1 MNSIVEALFIGPTS
15 IVALLVFANFN
26 NVNIKANRWLGFFI
40 LSIFILQAEALFYND
55 HLPNPHQHIYDI
67 IDLIRYIIAPVFYF
81 SIVYYVEP
89 NRKWKSVDNLHF
101 LFALLMLLLTIL
113 SFFVPVSEI
122 KTPEEKELE
131 TKAIL
136 VFTIIFCLQVLPYCV
151 AAYYKIANYQR
162 NLLTYASNT
171 ERVNLGWLKK
181 VVVCVIIIT
190 VLWLSDILFQLS
202 EISEAS
208 DSVITVLYFLSI
220 WYIAYHSLG
229 QKELFTFSKEEKKE
243 IEIII
248 HETEA
253 KPETKKKLIP
263 DEKLPDYIQSLRD
276 FMVVEKP
283 HLDAEISLI
292 RMADQFK
299 TSPHQLSYLINTG
312 FEENF
317 FQFVNR
323 YRVEEAKRMILD
335 PAMNHLTLVGIA
347 HEAGFN
353 SKTVFNTT
361 FRKITGKTPSGFKNE
376 HK

>member
-1 MNSIVEALFIGPTS
+1 MNPIVEALFIGPTF

-26 NVNIKANRWLGFFI
+26 NVNVKANRWFGFFI
-40 LSIFILQAEALFYND
+40 LSIFILQAEALFYNER
-55 HLPNPHQHIYDI
+55 LPNPDQHIYDI

-89 NRKWKSVDNLHF
+89 NRKWKSGDNLHF
-101 LFALLMLLLTIL
+101 LFGFLMLLLTIL
-113 SFFVPVSEI
+113 SFFVPISET

-131 TKAIL
+131 TKAVL
-136 VFTIIFCLQVLPYCV
+136 VVTIIFCLQVLPYCI
-151 AAYYKIANYQR
+151 AAYYKISKYQK
-162 NLLTYASNT
+162 NLLTYSSNT
-171 ERVNLGWLKK
+171 ERVNLSWLKK

-190 VLWLSDILFQLS
+190 ALWLSDILFQLS
-202 EISEAS
+202 EISTES
-208 DSVITVLYFLSI
+208 DSIITVLYFLSV
-220 WYIAYHSLG
+220 WYIAYHSLN
-229 QKELFTFSKEEKKE
+229 QKELFIFSKEEKKE

-248 HETEA
+248 NEAEA
-253 KPETKKKLIP
+253 KPETKKKLIQ
-263 DEKLPDYIQSLRD
+263 DEKLADYIQSLTN
-276 FMVVEKP
+276 FMDTEKP

-292 RMADQFK
+292 RMAEQFK
-299 TSPHQLSYLINTG
+299 TSPHQLSYIINTG

-323 YRVEEAKRMILD
+323 YRIEESKRMILD
-335 PAMNHLTLVGIA
+335 PAKNHLTLVGIA

-361 FRKITGKTPSGFKNE
+361 FKKITGKTPTEFKNE